1 MNSQDFTSKNVDD
14 AIRDGLSKMGIT
26 ESQAIIEVLE
36 KGGIFRKAKV
46 RITSKGTEGERAIAF
61 IDGLTE
67 IMDIACTTELKETDE
82 VANIEIIS
90 VNSGAIIGHR
100 GDVLDSI
107 QYLASIVANEGKQNF
122 KRIVIDCENY
132 RERRVETLE
141 ALGKRMADKAVTSA
155 RRVKLEPMNAFERR
169 VIHAFLTNDERVST
183 SSYGED
189 PYRYLSITP
198 KNMKPRRDGFKRD
211 GFKNDN
217 FKRDDFKKDGYRGD
231 NFKKDGYKKDFG
243 DRKPRENGGER
254 PYADRPRKPAEPSSY
269 TAFGYIGNSND
280 EK

>member
-1 MNSQDFTSKNVDD
+1 MNSQDFTSKNVAD
-14 AIRDGLSKMGIT
+14 AIRDGLIKMGIT
-26 ESQAIIEVLE
+26 EKDAIIEVLD
-36 KGGIFRKAKV
+36 KGGFLRKAKV

-67 IMDIACTTELKETDE
+67 IMDIACTSELKETDE

-141 ALGKRMADKAVTSA
+141 SLGKRMADKAVASA

-169 VIHAFLTNDERVST
+169 VIHAFLTNDDRVST

-198 KNMKPRRDGFKRD
+198 KNMKPRRDGFRSDGYKKDGFKKD

-217 FKRDDFKKDGYRGD
+217 FKKDGFKKDY
-231 NFKKDGYKKDFG
+231 G
-243 DRKPRENGGER
+243 DRKPRENGGDR
-254 PYADRPRKPAEPSSY
+254 PFIDRPRKPAEPSTY